1 VFVQNSL
8 LILPCQSILP
18 VYVRVVDVIDTFLA
32 VFQKVEKLC
41 RNTKFVVKKSPRHRG
56 LSQIITSLI
65 LIAIVSTIGSVVL
78 FRGLGEINT
87 FSLNLNNID
96 KNRVE
101 GIQEDLLIENIH
113 FDYGTPQMEIT
124 ITNIGS
130 IPFSVSSIVV
140 TELDTQQTIYRKTDR
155 VDNFEISKTQTIAIT
170 TNKNL
175 DSTIASND
183 YVVSVLTSRGNFF
196 TKFVKPFNT

>member
-1 VFVQNSL
+1 VQNSL

>member
-1 VFVQNSL
+1 MFVQNSL

>member
-1 VFVQNSL
+1 MFVQNSL

-155 VDNFEISKTQTIAIT
+155 VDNFEKIGRAH
-170 TNKNL
+170 
-175 DSTIASND
+175 
-183 YVVSVLTSRGNFF
+183 V
-196 TKFVKPFNT
+196 

>member
-1 VFVQNSL
+1 MLFRS
-8 LILPCQSILP
+8 
-18 VYVRVVDVIDTFLA
+18 
-32 VFQKVEKLC
+32 VEKLC

-130 IPFSVSSIVV
+130 IPFSVSSLVV